1 MSDNYIRQYHDQIKS
16 GEIVVGKWIKLL
28 FEIIEKG
35 LEEEK
40 FFYDSKKAN
49 RAITFIESFLHHAKG
64 SLAPQLIKL
73 ELWQKAI
80 ISLIFGIVDD
90 KNYRQFRE
98 ILIVVGR
105 KCGKSLLASGIMEYV
120 AYLDDGYGNDI
131 YCLAPKLD
139 QADIVFSSFWQSVQK
154 EPELL
159 ALTKKR
165 KTDIYISQT
174 NTSVTKLAF
183 NDKTADGFNPQLTV
197 CDEIAAWPAAKGLK
211 QYEVMAS
218 ALGAREEPLIL
229 SITTANY
236 INDGIYDELMK
247 RATRFLLGDSK
258 EKRLLPILYII
269 DDIEKW
275 NDINELRKS
284 LPNLGVSVSEDFI
297 KEEIVK
303 AMGSLS
309 KKAEFICKY
318 CNIKQ
323 SSSSAWLNAIDVK
336 KNVSDHELSLEDFR
350 GCYCVGGID
359 LSKTTDLTSSC
370 IVIEKNEVL
379 YLFAKFWMPSE
390 KVEYMIAREGVPY
403 DIFIQRGLLNRS
415 GKNFVDYRDC
425 FNWFKSLVTDYE
437 IYPLKIGYDRY
448 SAQQLIQSM
457 DEFGFHM
464 DDVNQGFNLSSV
476 IRETEGLIKNGDFNI
491 GNNDLMKAHLLN
503 VALKSDNEIGKVK
516 AIKIE
521 ERAHIDGCA
530 ALLDAMT
537 VRQKYYKEIGGQL
550 KNCS

>member
-1 MSDNYIRQYHDQIKS
+1 MHKNYIHEYYSKICS

-28 FEIIEKG
+28 YDIIESG
-35 LEEEK
+35 LEEKK
-40 FFYDSKKAN
+40 FFFDEKKADK
-49 RAITFIESFLHHAKG
+49 AIFFMESFLHHAKG
-64 SLAPQLIKL
+64 ALAPQLIKL

-80 ISLIFGIVDD
+80 ISMIFGIVDD
-90 KNYRQFRE
+90 QNRRQFRE
-98 ILIVVGR
+98 ILIVMGR

-120 AYLDDGYGNDI
+120 AYLDEGYGNDI

-139 QADIVFSSFWQSVQK
+139 QADIVFSNFWQSVQK

-159 ALTKKR
+159 SITKKR

-183 NDKTADGFNPQLTV
+183 NDKTADGFNPQLTI

-218 ALGAREEPLIL
+218 ALGAREQPLIL

-247 RATRFLLGDSK
+247 RGTRFLLGDSK

-269 DDIEKW
+269 DDLEKW
-275 NDINELRKS
+275 DDMTELKKS
-284 LPNLGVSVSEDFI
+284 LPNLGISVSADFI

-303 AMGSLS
+303 AKGSLS

-323 SSSSAWLNAIDVK
+323 SSSSAWLSITDVK
-336 KNVSDHELSLEDFR
+336 KNCSDRQLSLEDFR
-350 GCYCVGGID
+350 NCYCVGGID
-359 LSKTTDLTSSC
+359 LSRTTDLTSAC
-370 IVIEKNEVL
+370 IIIEKDGIL
-379 YLFAKFWMPSE
+379 YIFSKFWLPSE
-390 KVEYMIAREGVPY
+390 KIEDAIAREGVPY
-403 DIFIQRGLLNRS
+403 DIFIKRGLLEKS
-415 GKNFVDYRDC
+415 GENFVDYADC
-425 FNWFKSLVTDYE
+425 YKWFVSLVNDYN

-448 SAQQLIQSM
+448 SALQLTQMMQQY
-457 DEFGFHM
+457 GFHM
-464 DDVNQGFNLSSV
+464 DDVNQGFNLTSV
-476 IRETEGLIKNGDFNI
+476 IRETEGLMKDGAFDI
-491 GNNDLMKAHLLN
+491 GNNDLLKSHLLN

-516 AIKIE
+516 AIKLE

-537 VRQKYYKEIGGQL
+537 VRQKYYEEIGKQL
-550 KNCS
+550 TNCK